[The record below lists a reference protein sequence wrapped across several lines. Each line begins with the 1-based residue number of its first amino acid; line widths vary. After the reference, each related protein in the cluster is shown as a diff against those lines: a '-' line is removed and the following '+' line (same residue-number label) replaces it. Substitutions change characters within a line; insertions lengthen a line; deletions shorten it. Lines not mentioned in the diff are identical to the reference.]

1 MPNDALELV
10 RGTLD
15 LLILKA
21 MTWGPKRGLGIVRL
35 IEQPTGDRL
44 QIEAGALYPALR
56 RAEKKGWLTAEW
68 GYTDR
73 NREAKSYRLSPAGRR
88 AVAAC
93 CRLLPLRSRL
103 GVATPPS
110 STSSSLRSSHEASR
124 LVPRFRPPRPRG
136 APDSRRPQA
145 GGDRAGV
152 DGVNARQ
159 PGRSLSEEAGQM
171 MC

>member
-1 MPNDALELV
+1 MSYLRTLGETPIPNDALELV

-21 MTWGPKRGLGIVRL
+21 MTWGPKRGLGIVSL

-88 AVAAC
+88 AVAAY
-93 CRLLPLRSRL
+93 CRLLPLL
-103 GVATPPS
+103 A
-110 STSSSLRSSHEASR
+110 A
-124 LVPRFRPPRPRG
+124 
-136 APDSRRPQA
+136 
-145 GGDRAGV
+145 
-152 DGVNARQ
+152 
-159 PGRSLSEEAGQM
+159 
-171 MC
+171 

>member
-88 AVAAC
+88 AVAAS

-110 STSSSLRSSHEASR
+110 PNSSSPRSSHEAPR